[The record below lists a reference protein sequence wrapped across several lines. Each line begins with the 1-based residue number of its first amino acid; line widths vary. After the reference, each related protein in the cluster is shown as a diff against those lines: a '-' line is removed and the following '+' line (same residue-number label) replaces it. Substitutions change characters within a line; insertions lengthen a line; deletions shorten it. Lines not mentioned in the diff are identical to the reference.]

1 MDKPEARVER
11 GPTTHE
17 AAAILMAKLLEREGK
32 TVAADMLRQLHTEN
46 EALQTRYEACDK
58 ALRQWLDKTAW
69 IQETGR
75 GCELGMHRADAV
87 RQRLSAVEAQRDAL
101 LEALKSTGLFLHH
114 CWCDVQM
121 NDHSFEKL
129 NRQME
134 IVDAAIK
141 AVEGE
146 KT

>member
-1 MDKPEARVER
+1 MNAQPEALRLAEAMSFAFP
-11 GPTTHE
+11 GNLGIDK
-17 AAAILMAKLLEREGK
+17 AAAELRRLHASCEDYAQHKQRQDQRVLE
-32 TVAADMLRQLHTEN
+32 LN
-46 EALQTRYEACDK
+46 
-58 ALRQWLDKTAW
+58 
-69 IQETGR
+69 
-75 GCELGMHRADAV
+75 
-87 RQRLSAVEAQRDAL
+87 AQRDAL

-146 KT
+146 KA

>member
-1 MDKPEARVER
+1 MTLQPEALRLAEAMSFAFP
-11 GPTTHE
+11 GNLGIDK
-17 AAAILMAKLLEREGK
+17 AAAELRRLHAENKVLHDRHHDGNVIL
-32 TVAADMLRQLHTEN
+32 TQML
-46 EALQTRYEACDK
+46 
-58 ALRQWLDKTAW
+58 
-69 IQETGR
+69 
-75 GCELGMHRADAV
+75 
-87 RQRLSAVEAQRDAL
+87 AQRDAL

-146 KT
+146 KA